1 LRPTIQ
7 FMLVLA
13 TCAVAARAAEEPGD
27 WPYYGGDEFGQRF
40 SPLDQITRE
49 NVGEL
54 EVAWTY
60 RSGELGAGF
69 AKRDSLAFEATPIHI
84 LNTLY
89 LSTPTNIVIALDAA
103 TGRERWRFDP
113 RIDRAVRYREAT
125 SRGVSYWSANGTHG
139 TEQCSERI
147 FEGTLDARLIAL
159 DAHTGRPCADFGRNG
174 AVDLRA
180 GQRMPDASAYLVTSP
195 PAIYHEFVIV
205 GLVIGD
211 NRAVDVERGVVRAYD
226 ARTGALRWIWDPIPT
241 TSSDPVYVQLNGGS
255 AARTGAANA
264 WSIMSIDPAR
274 GLVFVPT
281 GSVSPDFYGGER
293 LGSNA
298 HANSLVALN
307 AATGALVWHQQLV
320 HHDLWDYDVAAQP
333 VLIELERSSGVVS
346 AVLQATKT
354 GLLFVFDRENGTP
367 VLGLRERPAPR
378 GGVPGEQPWP
388 TQPFPI
394 APAPLVSHE
403 AITPDDAWGLTFYDR
418 GKCRDLIARLDS
430 QGIYTPPSTKGT
442 IISPGYTGGID
453 WGGVAFDA
461 DRQVAVAAV
470 NHLPMV
476 VTLMPP
482 DKVRAQALSGDFP
495 QSNFANQSGTPYGV
509 RRETLLSPWGLPCT
523 KPPWGTLAAV
533 DLRTARTLWE
543 VPLGSTEDL
552 APFFVPTRTL
562 GTLTMGGPIM
572 TAGGLIFVGAAM
584 DDYLRAFN
592 VETGRELWK
601 GRLPAG
607 GQATPMTYR
616 AGPHGRQFIVIAAGG
631 HGNLGTRQGDYV
643 VAFALPVKGK

>member
-1 LRPTIQ
+1 MIWL
-7 FMLVLA
+7 FAALVLM
-13 TCAVAARAAEEPGD
+13 TAALRAAEEPGD

-40 SPLDQITRE
+40 SPLDEITRE

-69 AKRDSLAFEATPIHI
+69 AKRNAMAFEATPIHI
-84 LNTLY
+84 KGTLY

-103 TGRERWRFDP
+103 TGRERWRYDP
-113 RIDRAVRYREAT
+113 GIDRTVRYGEAT
-125 SRGVSYWSANGTHG
+125 SRGVSYWSTGDAERTRL
-139 TEQCSERI
+139 CSERI

-159 DAHTGRPCADFGRNG
+159 DAHTGRPCSDFGHG
-174 AVDLRA
+174 GTVDLRA
-180 GQRMPDASAYLVTSP
+180 GQRIRDTADYLVTSP

-205 GLVIGD
+205 GLAIGD
-211 NRAVDVERGVVRAYD
+211 NRAVDVERGVVRAFD
-226 ARTGALRWIWDPIPT
+226 ARTGAVRWSWDPIPT
-241 TSSDPVYVQLNGGS
+241 TSSDPEFIEWNAS
-255 AARTGAANA
+255 AAARTGGANA

-281 GSVSPDFYGGER
+281 GSASPDFYGGER
-293 LGSNA
+293 LGSNR
-298 HANSLVALN
+298 HADSLVALN
-307 AATGALVWHQQLV
+307 ATTGAQVWQQQLV

-354 GLLFVFDRENGTP
+354 GLLFVFDRESGAP
-367 VLGLRERPAPR
+367 VLGLRERSVPR

-403 AITPDDAWGLTFYDR
+403 AITPNDAWGLTFYDR

-430 QGIYTPPSTKGT
+430 QGIYTPPSTRGT
-442 IISPGYTGGID
+442 IVSPGYAGGIN

-476 VTLMPP
+476 VTLMTQ
-482 DKVRAQALSGDFP
+482 DQLRAQAASKEYAESSFGL
-495 QSNFANQSGTPYGV
+495 QSGTPYGM
-509 RRETLLSPWGLPCT
+509 RREALLSPWGLPCT

-562 GTLTMGGPIM
+562 GTPTMGGPIM

-616 AGPHGRQFIVIAAGG
+616 AGADGRQFVVIAAGG

-643 VAFALPVKGK
+643 VAFALPARKK